1 MSDKDQD
8 TTTVTLKFNNKSI
21 NAMKAVGR
29 DFAVSAGLNA
39 LTFATG
45 LTNIPAFSNSLAGAF
60 TFAAIGTAAVATGI
74 SAGRYLGGGV
84 GGLLDLTGL
93 TTEAQKTGAV
103 IGATLT
109 GAATHIAYHSGL
121 WIMAFYKG

>member
-8 TTTVTLKFNNKSI
+8 TTTLALKFNNKSI
-21 NAMKAVGR
+21 NAIKAVGR

-60 TFAAIGTAAVATGI
+60 TFAAIGTAAVAAGI
-74 SAGRYLGGGV
+74 TTGRYIGGGA
-84 GGLLDLTGL
+84 GKLLDKSGL

-103 IGATLT
+103 IGATLA
-109 GAATHIAYHSGL
+109 GAATHLVYHSGL